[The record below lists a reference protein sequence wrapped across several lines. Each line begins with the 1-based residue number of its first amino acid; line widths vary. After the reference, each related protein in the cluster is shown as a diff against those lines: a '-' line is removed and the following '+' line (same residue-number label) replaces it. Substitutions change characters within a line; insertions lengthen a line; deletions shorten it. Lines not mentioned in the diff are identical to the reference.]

1 MTNVKAVKSMG
12 RSGSRLSLKK
22 KLWQQ
27 KGLYLMLAPAFI
39 LILIFSYFPLFGWIM
54 AFTDYRLGMNMLDA
68 PWVGL
73 KYFKEFF
80 ADGGD
85 AKRVIAN
92 TLVMNVGS
100 LVLGLL
106 AALAF
111 AIFLKEVRWKGFQK
125 IVQSVT
131 FFPYFM
137 SWVIIYAVVYA
148 LFSNSSGAV
157 NNVLLS
163 LGMIKEPINLL
174 GDPAYS
180 WGLIIGVNV
189 WNILGYNSVIFISA
203 IAGIPDEQYEAAV
216 IDGAGRFAKI
226 WYITLPNLMSTLAVL
241 IIMNSGWIFNSALDQ
256 YFVFTN
262 SMNISSMDVF
272 DYYIYRFGLKLG
284 NYSYAT
290 AVGIIKTGISILLLV
305 IVNRLSKK
313 LTERSI
319 F

>member
-1 MTNVKAVKSMG
+1 MTNVKAVKGISIN
-12 RSGSRLSLKK
+12 SGLSVKRK
-22 KLWQQ
+22 IWQQ
-27 KGLYLMLAPAFI
+27 KGLYMMLAPAF
-39 LILIFSYFPLFGWIM
+39 LCILIFNYLPLFGWIM
-54 AFTDYRLGMNMLDA
+54 AFTDYRLGSDMLEA
-68 PWVGL
+68 PWAGL

-85 AKRVIAN
+85 AKQVIVN

-100 LVLGLL
+100 LVIGIA
-106 AALAF
+106 AALCF
-111 AIFLKEVRWKGFQK
+111 AIFLKEVRWNRFQK
-125 IVQSVT
+125 TVQAVT

-157 NNVLLS
+157 NNVLMS
-163 LGMIKEPINLL
+163 LGIISEPINLL

-180 WGLIIGVNV
+180 WLLIIAVNV
-189 WNILGYNSVIFISA
+189 WNTLGYNSVIFIAA
-203 IAGIPDEQYEAAV
+203 IAGIPYEQYEAAV
-216 IDGAGRFAKI
+216 IDGASRFQKI
-226 WYITLPNLMSTLAVL
+226 RYVTLPNLMPTLVVL

-290 AVGIIKTGISILLLV
+290 AVGIIKTGISIVLLV
-305 IVNRLSKK
+305 IVNKISKK

>member
-1 MTNVKAVKSMG
+1 MTNVKAVKCIN
-12 RSGSRLSLKK
+12 RSGKQSLKK
-22 KLWQQ
+22 KIWQQ
-27 KGLYLMLAPAFI
+27 KGLYLMLAPAF
-39 LILIFSYFPLFGWIM
+39 LCILIFNYIPIFGWIM
-54 AFTDYRLGMNMLDA
+54 AFTDYRLGSAMFDA

-85 AKRVIAN
+85 AKRVIVN

-100 LVLGLL
+100 LVIGLG
-106 AALAF
+106 AALCF
-111 AIFLKEVRWKGFQK
+111 AIFLKEVRWKRFQN

-148 LFSNSSGAV
+148 LFSNSSGAI

-163 LGMIKEPINLL
+163 WGIISKPIDLL
-174 GDPAYS
+174 GNPAYS
-180 WGLIIGVNV
+180 WVLIIAVNV
-189 WNILGYNSVIFISA
+189 WNTLGYNSVIFISG
-203 IAGIPDEQYEAAV
+203 IAGIADEQYEAAV
-216 IDGAGRFAKI
+216 IDGAGRFQKI
-226 WYITLPNLMSTLAVL
+226 RYVTLPNLMPTLAVL

-262 SMNISSMDVF
+262 SMNIASMDVF

-305 IVNRLSKK
+305 VVNRISKK
-313 LTERSI
+313 LTDRSI

>member
-1 MTNVKAVKSMG
+1 MTNVKAVKGIS
-12 RSGSRLSLKK
+12 RDSRLSLKR

-27 KGLYLMLAPAFI
+27 KSLYLMLAPAFI
-39 LILIFSYFPLFGWIM
+39 CILIFNYFPLFGWIM
-54 AFTDYRLGMNMLDA
+54 AFTDYHLGSDMFEA
-68 PWVGL
+68 PWAGL

-85 AKRVIAN
+85 AKQVIIN

-100 LVLGLL
+100 LAIGLV
-106 AALAF
+106 AALCF
-111 AIFLKEVRWKGFQK
+111 AILLKEVRWKRFQK
-125 IVQSVT
+125 TVQSVT

-157 NNVLLS
+157 NNVLMS
-163 LGMIKEPINLL
+163 LGVIKEPINLL
-174 GDPAYS
+174 GNPAYS
-180 WGLIIGVNV
+180 WLLIIVVNV
-189 WNILGYNSVIFISA
+189 WNTLGYNSVIFISA
-203 IAGIPDEQYEAAV
+203 IAGIPQEQYEAAV
-216 IDGAGRFAKI
+216 IDGAGRFQKI
-226 WYITLPNLMSTLAVL
+226 RYVTLPNLMSTLVVL

-262 SMNISSMDVF
+262 SMNISTMDVF

-290 AVGIIKTGISILLLV
+290 AVGIIKTGISIILLV
-305 IVNRLSKK
+305 IVNRISKK
-313 LTERSI
+313 MTDRSI

>member
-1 MTNVKAVKSMG
+1 MTNVKAVKGIS
-12 RSGSRLSLKK
+12 RNNRLSLKK

-39 LILIFSYFPLFGWIM
+39 CILIFNYLPLFGWIM
-54 AFTDYRLGMNMLDA
+54 AFTDYRLGSDMLDA

-85 AKRVIAN
+85 AKRVIVN

-100 LVLGLL
+100 LAIGLV
-106 AALAF
+106 AALCF

-148 LFSNSSGAV
+148 LFSNSSGAI
-157 NNVLLS
+157 NNMLIS
-163 LGMIKEPINLL
+163 LGVISEPINLL
-174 GDPAYS
+174 GNPAYS
-180 WGLIIGVNV
+180 WILIIVVNV
-189 WNILGYNSVIFISA
+189 WNTLGYNSVIFISA
-203 IAGIPDEQYEAAV
+203 IAGIPDEQYEASV
-216 IDGAGRFAKI
+216 IDGAGRFEKI
-226 WYITLPNLMSTLAVL
+226 RYVTLPNLMPTLAVL

-290 AVGIIKTGISILLLV
+290 AVGIIKTGISIVLLI
-305 IVNRLSKK
+305 IVNRISKK

>member
-1 MTNVKAVKSMG
+1 MTNMKAVKG
-12 RSGSRLSLKK
+12 INRNKHALLQK

-27 KGLYLMLAPAFI
+27 KGLYMMIAPAF
-39 LILIFSYFPLFGWIM
+39 LCILIFNYVPLFGWIM
-54 AFTDYRLGMNMLDA
+54 AFTDYSPGVDMLKA
-68 PWVGL
+68 PWAGL

-85 AKRVIAN
+85 AKRVIVN
-92 TLVMNVGS
+92 TLVMNIGS
-100 LVLGLL
+100 LSIGLV
-106 AALAF
+106 AALCF
-111 AIFLKEVRWKGFQK
+111 AIFLKEVRWKKFQK
-125 IVQSVT
+125 IIQSVT

-157 NNVLLS
+157 NNVLIS
-163 LGMIKEPINLL
+163 LGIISEPINLL
-174 GDPAYS
+174 GNAAYS
-180 WGLIIGVNV
+180 WALIIIVNV

-216 IDGAGRFAKI
+216 IDGAGRLQKI
-226 WYITLPNLMSTLAVL
+226 RFVTLPNLMPTLVVL
-241 IIMNSGWIFNSALDQ
+241 IIMNSGWIFNSGLDQ

-262 SMNISSMDVF
+262 SMNISTMDVF

-290 AVGIIKTGISILLLV
+290 AVGIVKTCISIILLV
-305 IVNRLSKK
+305 IVNKTSKK
-313 LTERSI
+313 LTGRSI